1 MSKHVPSQPINK
13 IELWTQEEL
22 LALWPQSGSSS
33 GQDELQSGPSS
44 LGATGVQIDSR
55 LVQAGDLFVPLS
67 APWAQRDGHSF
78 IEGALEA
85 DASVYFC
92 AQPPKM
98 TGRGIAVSDTFEA
111 LNQLASASV
120 HRALSARI
128 VAITGSSGK
137 TTLRAWLE
145 HALGDQCKLHAS
157 AGSFNNHLGV
167 PLSLARMPRDTE
179 LGVFE
184 IGTNHPGEIGPLS
197 NLVNP
202 NLAIVLN
209 VLPVHI
215 GHFEHFDALVQEKL
229 SIADGVE
236 AGTLLC
242 PAEFREA
249 ARAKSDVSVLTFGTR
264 ADADFTL
271 AFERDGIHFKVTSEY
286 GSFKGS
292 APASGKSYQETA
304 AVTLIAA
311 HLLGFSTETAARKL
325 ATAEMP
331 AGRGVVIKEG
341 DITLI
346 DDSYNANP
354 TSMKAAINRL
364 KAIEGGRKIAI
375 LGEMY
380 ELGDDAPRAHATI
393 ASSANALDQVVMVGD
408 GFLPYAESALA
419 TFASNASDI
428 NLPAL
433 ASTLREGDTVLV
445 KGSNGVFWKHHFV
458 QQLVDAIKT
467 SQLGQR

>member
-1 MSKHVPSQPINK
+1 MPNQAPNQPIDK
-13 IELWTQEEL
+13 TELWTQDEL
-22 LALWPQSGSSS
+22 LALWPQSESLSAQG
-33 GQDELQSGPSS
+33 DAQSGPSS
-44 LGATGVQIDSR
+44 LGAAGVQIDSR
-55 LVQAGDLFVPLS
+55 LVEGGDLFVPLT
-67 APWAQRDGHSF
+67 APWAQRDGHDF
-78 IEGALEA
+78 IAGALKA
-85 DASVYFC
+85 GASVHFC
-92 AQPPKM
+92 AQPPQM
-98 TGRGIAVSDTFEA
+98 TSRGIAVPDTFDA
-111 LNQLASASV
+111 LNELATASV
-120 HRALSARI
+120 KRASSGRR
-128 VAITGSSGK
+128 VALTGSSGK

-167 PLSLARMPRDTE
+167 PLSLARMSRDTE

-202 NLAIVLN
+202 DLAIVLN

-229 SIADGVE
+229 SIAGGVE

-242 PAEFREA
+242 PAAFRHA
-249 ARAKSDVSVLTFGTR
+249 VRKDAGVRVLTFGTS

-271 AFERDGIHFKVTSEY
+271 AFEPNGIHFTVTSDD
-286 GSFKGS
+286 GSFQGG
-292 APASGKSYQETA
+292 APSSGATYQETA

-311 HLLGFSTETAARKL
+311 QLLGFSTEAAARNL
-325 ATAEMP
+325 AAAEMP

-341 DITLI
+341 GITLI

-354 TSMKAAINRL
+354 TSMKAAIDRL
-364 KAIEGGRKIAI
+364 KGIQDERKIAI

-380 ELGDDAPRAHATI
+380 ELGDEAPRAHSDI
-393 ASSANALDQVVMVGD
+393 ASAVDVLDQVMLVGE
-408 GFLPYAESALA
+408 GFRPFAESAMASFA
-419 TFASNASDI
+419 TNASDI
-428 NLPAL
+428 DLRAL
-433 ASTLREGDTVLV
+433 ASSLREGDTVLV
-445 KGSNGVFWKHHFV
+445 KGSNGVFWKHQFV

-467 SQLGQR
+467 SR

>member
-1 MSKHVPSQPINK
+1 MPNQAPNQPVDK
-13 IELWTQEEL
+13 TELWTQEEL
-22 LALWPQSGSSS
+22 LTLWHRSGSLS
-33 GQDELQSGPSS
+33 GQDAYLSGPSS
-44 LGATGVQIDSR
+44 FGATGVQIDSR
-55 LVQAGDLFVPLS
+55 LVQAGDLFVPLTV
-67 APWAQRDGHSF
+67 PWAQRDGHDF
-78 IEGALEA
+78 IAGALEA
-85 DASVYFC
+85 GANVHFC
-92 AQPPKM
+92 AQPSQM
-98 TGRGIAVSDTFEA
+98 TSRGIAVADTFDA
-111 LNQLASASV
+111 LNELATASV
-120 HRALSARI
+120 KRALSAQR
-128 VAITGSSGK
+128 VALTGSSGK

-145 HALGDQCKLHAS
+145 YALGDQCQLHAS

-202 NLAIVLN
+202 DLAIVLN

-229 SIADGVE
+229 SIASGVE

-242 PAEFREA
+242 PTAFKHA
-249 ARAKSDVSVLTFGTR
+249 VRAKPGVRVLTFGPS

-271 AFERDGIHFKVTSEY
+271 AFEQDGIHFVVTSDD

-292 APASGKSYQETA
+292 APASGATYQETA

-311 HLLGFSTETAARKL
+311 HLLGFSTEAAARNL
-325 ATAEMP
+325 AAAEMP
-331 AGRGVVIKEG
+331 AGRGLVIKER

-354 TSMKAAINRL
+354 TSMKAAIDRL

-380 ELGDDAPRAHATI
+380 ELGDEGPRAHANI
-393 ASSANALDQVVMVGD
+393 ASAVKTLDQVVMVGE
-408 GFLPYAESALA
+408 GFRPFAASAMAGFA
-419 TFASNASDI
+419 TNASDI
-428 NLPAL
+428 DLLAL
-433 ASTLREGDTVLV
+433 AASLREGDTLLV
-445 KGSNGVFWKHHFV
+445 KGSNGVFWEHQFV
-458 QQLVDAIKT
+458 QQLVDAIET
-467 SQLGQR
+467 SR

>member
-1 MSKHVPSQPINK
+1 MPNQAPNQRIDNT
-13 IELWTQEEL
+13 ELWTEEEL
-22 LALWPQSGSSS
+22 VSLWPRLESLSNKDNPQSGS
-33 GQDELQSGPSS
+33 SS

-78 IEGALEA
+78 IEGALGA
-85 DASVYFC
+85 GASVYFC
-92 AQPPKM
+92 AQPSQM
-98 TGRGIAVSDTFEA
+98 TSRGIAVPDTFDA
-111 LNQLASASV
+111 LNELATASV
-120 HRALSARI
+120 KRASSGRR
-128 VAITGSSGK
+128 VALTGSSGK

-145 HALGDQCKLHAS
+145 HALGDQCQLHAS

-202 NLAIVLN
+202 DLAIVLN

-229 SIADGVE
+229 SIASGIE

-242 PAEFREA
+242 PVAFKHAVRAESGVR
-249 ARAKSDVSVLTFGTR
+249 VLTFGTN

-271 AFERDGIHFKVTSEY
+271 AFEQDGIHFTVTSDN
-286 GSFKGS
+286 GSFQGS
-292 APASGKSYQETA
+292 APASGATYQETA

-311 HLLGFSTETAARKL
+311 DLLGFSTEAAACNL
-325 ATAEMP
+325 AAAEMP
-331 AGRGVVIKEG
+331 AGRGVIIKEG
-341 DITLI
+341 GITLI

-354 TSMKAAINRL
+354 TSMKAAIDRL
-364 KAIEGGRKIAI
+364 KAIRDGRKIAI

-380 ELGDDAPRAHATI
+380 ELGDEAPSAHSEI
-393 ASSANALDQVVMVGD
+393 SSLVNRFDQVVMVGE
-408 GFLPYAESALA
+408 GFRPFAESAMASFA
-419 TFASNASDI
+419 TNASDI
-428 NLPAL
+428 DLPAL
-433 ASTLREGDTVLV
+433 ASSLRVGDTLLV
-445 KGSNGVFWKHHFV
+445 KGSNGVFWKHQFV
-458 QQLVDAIKT
+458 QQLVDVIKT
-467 SQLGQR
+467 SH

>member
-1 MSKHVPSQPINK
+1 MPNQAPNQPVDK
-13 IELWTQEEL
+13 TELWSQEEL
-22 LALWPQSGSSS
+22 LTLWPRPGSLS
-33 GQDELQSGPSS
+33 GQDAHLSGSSS

-55 LVQAGDLFVPLS
+55 LVQTGDLFVPLT
-67 APWAQRDGHSF
+67 APWAQRDGHDF
-78 IEGALEA
+78 IAGALEA
-85 DASVYFC
+85 GASIYFC
-92 AQPPKM
+92 AQPSQM
-98 TGRGIAVSDTFEA
+98 TNRGIAVTDTFDA
-111 LNQLASASV
+111 LNELATASV
-120 HRALSARI
+120 NRAKTAQR
-128 VAITGSSGK
+128 VALTGSSGK

-145 HALGDQCKLHAS
+145 HALGDQCHLHAS

-202 NLAIVLN
+202 DLAIVLN

-229 SIADGVE
+229 SIASGVE

-242 PAEFREA
+242 PTAFKHA
-249 ARAKSDVSVLTFGTR
+249 VRAKPGVRVLTFGPS

-271 AFERDGIHFKVTSEY
+271 AFEQDGIHFAVTSDD
-286 GSFKGS
+286 GSFEGS
-292 APASGKSYQETA
+292 APASGATYQETA

-311 HLLGFSTETAARKL
+311 HLLGFSTEAAARNL

-331 AGRGVVIKEG
+331 AGRGVVIKER

-354 TSMKAAINRL
+354 TSMKAAIDRL
-364 KAIEGGRKIAI
+364 KAIQDGRKIAI

-380 ELGDDAPRAHATI
+380 ELGDEGPRAHADI
-393 ASSANALDQVVMVGD
+393 ASVVNTLDQVVMVGE
-408 GFLPYAESALA
+408 GFRPFAASAMASFA
-419 TFASNASDI
+419 TNASDI
-428 NLPAL
+428 DLLAL
-433 ASTLREGDTVLV
+433 AASLREGDTLLV
-445 KGSNGVFWKHHFV
+445 KGSNGVFWTHQFV
-458 QQLVDAIKT
+458 QQLADAIKT
-467 SQLGQR
+467 RR

>member
-1 MSKHVPSQPINK
+1 MPNQAPNQPVDK
-13 IELWTQEEL
+13 TELWSQEEL
-22 LALWPQSGSSS
+22 LTLWPRPGSLS
-33 GQDELQSGPSS
+33 GQDAHLSGSSS

-55 LVQAGDLFVPLS
+55 LVQTGDLFVPLT
-67 APWAQRDGHSF
+67 APWAQRDGHDF
-78 IEGALEA
+78 IAGALEA
-85 DASVYFC
+85 GASVHFC
-92 AQPPKM
+92 AQPSQM
-98 TGRGIAVSDTFEA
+98 TNRGIAVTDTFDA
-111 LNQLASASV
+111 LNELATASV
-120 HRALSARI
+120 NRAKTAQR
-128 VAITGSSGK
+128 VALTGSSGK

-145 HALGDQCKLHAS
+145 HALGDQCHLHAS

-202 NLAIVLN
+202 DLAIVLN

-229 SIADGVE
+229 SIASGVE

-242 PAEFREA
+242 PTAFKHA
-249 ARAKSDVSVLTFGTR
+249 VRAKPGVRVLTFGPS

-271 AFERDGIHFKVTSEY
+271 AFEQDGIHFAVTSDD
-286 GSFKGS
+286 GSFEGS
-292 APASGKSYQETA
+292 APASGATYQETA

-311 HLLGFSTETAARKL
+311 HLLGFSTEAAARNL

-331 AGRGVVIKEG
+331 AGRGVVIKER

-354 TSMKAAINRL
+354 TSMKAAIDRL
-364 KAIEGGRKIAI
+364 KAIQDGRKIAI

-380 ELGDDAPRAHATI
+380 ELGDEGPRAHADI
-393 ASSANALDQVVMVGD
+393 ASVVNTLDQVVMVGE
-408 GFLPYAESALA
+408 GFRPFAASAMASFA
-419 TFASNASDI
+419 TNASDI
-428 NLPAL
+428 DLLAL
-433 ASTLREGDTVLV
+433 AASLREGDTLLV
-445 KGSNGVFWKHHFV
+445 KGSNGVFWTHQFV
-458 QQLVDAIKT
+458 QQLADAIKT
-467 SQLGQR
+467 RR